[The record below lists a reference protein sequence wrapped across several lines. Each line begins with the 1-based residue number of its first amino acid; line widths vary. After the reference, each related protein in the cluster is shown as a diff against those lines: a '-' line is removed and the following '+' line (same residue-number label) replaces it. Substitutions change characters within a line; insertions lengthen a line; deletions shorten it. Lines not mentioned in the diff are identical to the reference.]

1 MRFEWSID
9 SGNDFVKIVSM
20 KEAAHVPSELKKQME
35 FSKMHSDVLFLKGVK
50 SGTAHISVK
59 LMESGYE
66 NLAPAHVLIYIT
78 EPFVIIPQSTV
89 YLLPT
94 SKF

>member
-1 MRFEWSID
+1 
-9 SGNDFVKIVSM
+9 
-20 KEAAHVPSELKKQME
+20 
-35 FSKMHSDVLFLKGVK
+35 MHSDVLFLKGVK
-50 SGTAHISVK
+50 SGIASISVK
-59 LMESGYE
+59 LMEPGYE
-66 NLAPAHVLIYIT
+66 ELSPAFVPIVIT